1 MSKPN
6 DDNDDFLPAGFVRE
20 EASPAPKRE
29 AADMGVA
36 DEDFSSLDLNFTS
49 IENSEEFQ
57 GLEGDVDRH
66 TPPAQA
72 QASYVN
78 EYGVKV
84 RGTKRCQPLSDDDEI
99 HFSVNL
105 GDE

>member
-1 MSKPN
+1 MNEP
-6 DDNDDFLPAGFVRE
+6 DDDLPAAFVRE
-20 EASPAPKRE
+20 EDPTPKRM
-29 AADMGVA
+29 AINLNAD
-36 DEDFSSLDLNFTS
+36 DEDFSNMEGSFTS

-72 QASYVN
+72 QASHIN
-78 EYGVKV
+78 EYGVRV
-84 RGTKRCQPLSDDDEI
+84 RGAKRCQPLSDDDEI

-105 GDE
+105 GDQ